1 MIDYVLDI
9 VNNSLETGIFPNAFK
24 KAGVKPLLKKPNLD
38 YSLLNNYRPISNI
51 SFLSKI
57 LEKIVLQQLNQF
69 LDEYSIREKYQSG
82 FRQGHNTETALLKIV
97 NDLRLNTDKGNA
109 SVLILLDLSAAFDMV
124 DHCILIDRL
133 EKCIGLSGNDLNW
146 FKTYITERTFSVN
159 IGDCT
164 SKNYDIL
171 YGVPQGSILGPVLF
185 SLYMLPLGSII
196 QKYEMNYHLYADDIQ
211 LYISVKPR
219 DTVVIESL
227 SSCLS
232 SIVKWMNVNFK
243 KFNKD
248 KTEILIVG
256 KKNLSGRGVKQNCVP

>member
-1 MIDYVLDI
+1 MHSLIVLDI

-24 KAGVKPLLKKPNLD
+24 KAAVKPLLKKPNLD

-57 LEKIVLQQLNQF
+57 LEKVVLQQLNQF

-109 SVLILLDLSAAFDMV
+109 SVLILLDLSAASDMV

-146 FKTYITERTFSVN
+146 FKTYYRKDIFS
-159 IGDCT
+159 D
-164 SKNYDIL
+164 Y
-171 YGVPQGSILGPVLF
+171 
-185 SLYMLPLGSII
+185 
-196 QKYEMNYHLYADDIQ
+196 
-211 LYISVKPR
+211 R
-219 DTVVIESL
+219 
-227 SSCLS
+227 
-232 SIVKWMNVNFK
+232 
-243 KFNKD
+243 
-248 KTEILIVG
+248 
-256 KKNLSGRGVKQNCVP
+256 